1 MRLLMIHTFN
11 MIGKLTVWWGL
22 VSQTWM
28 ADPYTSMNLRD
39 TQVAPAPAAA
49 AVAEEEEVCT

>member
-1 MRLLMIHTFN
+1 
-11 MIGKLTVWWGL
+11 
-22 VSQTWM
+22 M